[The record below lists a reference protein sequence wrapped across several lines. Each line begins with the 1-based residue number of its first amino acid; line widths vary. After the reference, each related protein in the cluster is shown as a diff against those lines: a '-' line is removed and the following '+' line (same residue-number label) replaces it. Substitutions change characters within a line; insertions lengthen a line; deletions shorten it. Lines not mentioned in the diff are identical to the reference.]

1 MKNTKTKHTKTKSI
15 VIALVVILVLYLGY
29 RYWKNKQGSDT
40 EKAINNASS
49 SGATNSITTGNST
62 ATSQACTNSTVL
74 KRGMSKCDRIQ
85 WSQYYINKVASKLGI
100 SKLTEDSI
108 FGAKTENAFQK
119 LLGKSTGTW
128 TEVKAK
134 VDSMSGTSTT
144 ANTINNY
151 NLTGSVKW

>member
-1 MKNTKTKHTKTKSI
+1 MKKTNTKTKSI

-29 RYWKNKQGSDT
+29 RYWKNKQSIST
-40 EKAINNASS
+40 EKAINNAS
-49 SGATNSITTGNST
+49 SGATNSITTGNSA
-62 ATSQACTNSTVL
+62 ATSQVCTNSTVL

-108 FGAKTENAFQK
+108 FGAKTEQAFQK

-134 VDSMSGTSTT
+134 VDSMNPTPST
-144 ANTINNY
+144 NTINTY
-151 NLTGSVKW
+151 DSTGIKW